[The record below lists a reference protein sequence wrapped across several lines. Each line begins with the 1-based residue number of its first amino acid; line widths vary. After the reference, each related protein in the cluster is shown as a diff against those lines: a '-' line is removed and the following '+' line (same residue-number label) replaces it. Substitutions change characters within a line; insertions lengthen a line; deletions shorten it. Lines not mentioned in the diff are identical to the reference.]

1 MSTYDLPNSILEL
14 YDNKWKVTMK
24 DKIIDVLKTYGEME
38 SNLNS
43 EALRDKLAEDII
55 KIVEKSS

>member
-1 MSTYDLPNSILEL
+1 MSTYDLPNNILEF
-14 YDNKWKVTMK
+14 YYKKEVKMK
-24 DKIIDVLKTYGEME
+24 EKIINVLKQYGEME
-38 SNLNS
+38 ANLNS